1 VSEEFE
7 KILPSGLSGKFVR
20 FVQTPTPNDR
30 RLVAMLKDGSKRLV
44 ECETCG
50 NTEYMNV
57 EVFGNPQEIDSQ
69 RQSEADKYY
78 VRCHNPKCSGHG
90 SGLFLTTVTEDSKL
104 LGRFRNI
111 FRPPDAR

>member
-7 KILPSGLSGKFVR
+7 RISPNGLTGNFVR

-44 ECETCG
+44 KCETCG
-50 NTEYMNV
+50 STEYMNV
-57 EVFGNPQEIDSQ
+57 EEFKNPQGADAY
-69 RQSEADKYY
+69 RMREADKHY

-90 SGLFLTTVTEDSKL
+90 SGLFVTAVTEDRQL
-104 LGRFRNI
+104 LGRFRNR
-111 FRPPDAR
+111 FRLL